1 MATLKDVAQKAGVT
15 VTTVSRMLNN
25 RVKISEKT
33 RKKIMDAMK
42 ELDYQP
48 NELAQSLTKK
58 RSKFI
63 GLIVPSAKNFFFSQ
77 VIEYVEKAAVAN
89 GYKLL
94 LCVSNLELEKE
105 LDYFGML
112 KANKVAGVIIASH
125 TQNLQE
131 HLNFDAPL
139 LTIDRIISPD
149 IPSVCS
155 DNYHGGELAAEHLI
169 SCGCRSLVYL
179 SGSAGL
185 DMDANKR
192 FLGFRDT
199 CKKAGVDSPLFVDA
213 SEEFFITMHYET
225 MIEGLFSSHP
235 GIDGVFTSN
244 DIMAAQLVQYLAGQ
258 GKRVPDDVKVIGYDD
273 TDLAALC
280 TPPLTTIHQP
290 VQEMCS
296 AAVEYITHAVDA
308 MDAAGTS
315 DDTLASAGSGTSDH
329 TRESAGLGKSLL
341 PRSVIF
347 PVTLVKRGTA

>member
-25 RVKISEKT
+25 RVNISEKT

-58 RSKFI
+58 RSNFI

-77 VIEYVEKAAVAN
+77 VIEYTEQAVVAN

-94 LCVSNLELEKE
+94 LCVSNLQLEKE
-105 LDYFGML
+105 LEYFGML

-125 TQNLQE
+125 TQNLRDY
-131 HLNFDAPL
+131 LSFDAPVV
-139 LTIDRIISPD
+139 TIDRIISPD
-149 IPSVCS
+149 IPSICS
-155 DNYHGGELAAEHLI
+155 DNYHGGELAAEHLLGR
-169 SCGCRSLVYL
+169 GCTSLVYL

-199 CKKAGVDSPLFVDA
+199 CEKAGMESPLFIDA
-213 SEEFFITMHYET
+213 SEESFISMHYEA
-225 MIEGLFSSHP
+225 MIEELFYDHP

-244 DIMAAQLVQYLAGQ
+244 DIMAAQLVQYLSAQ
-258 GKRVPDDVKVIGYDD
+258 GKRVPEDVKVIGYDD

-290 VQEMCS
+290 VKEICS
-296 AAVEYITHAVDA
+296 AAVDYITDA
-308 MDAAGTS
+308 LNAA
-315 DDTLASAGSGTSDH
+315 DTAKASRSAHGPASGGRTM
-329 TRESAGLGKSLL
+329 L
-341 PRSVIF
+341 PQSVMF
-347 PVTLVKRGTA
+347 PVSLIRRGTA

>member
-1 MATLKDVAQKAGVT
+1 M
-15 VTTVSRMLNN
+15 N
-25 RVKISEKT
+25 
-33 RKKIMDAMK
+33 

-48 NELAQSLTKK
+48 NELAKYLTKK
-58 RSKFI
+58 RSNFI

-77 VIEYVEKAAVAN
+77 VIEYIEKSVVTK

-105 LDYFGML
+105 LEYFGML

-131 HLNFDAPL
+131 YLSFDAPII
-139 LTIDRIISPD
+139 TIDRILSPD
-149 IPSVCS
+149 IPSICS
-155 DNYHGGELAAEHLI
+155 DNYHGGELAAEHLLG
-169 SCGCRSLVYL
+169 CGCKKLVYL

-192 FLGFRDT
+192 FLGFTDI

-213 SEEFFITMHYET
+213 SEELFISMRYET
-225 MIEGLFSSHP
+225 IIEEMFYAHP
-235 GIDGVFTSN
+235 DIDGVFTSN
-244 DIMAAQLVQYLAGQ
+244 DIMAAQLVQYLSAQ

-280 TPPLTTIHQP
+280 TPPLTTIRQP

-296 AAVEYITHAVDA
+296 AAVDYIIGAVNA
-308 MDAAGTS
+308 IDAAGTPA
-315 DDTLASAGSGTSDH
+315 DACPSARPGS
-329 TRESAGLGKSLL
+329 L
-341 PRSVIF
+341 PQSGIF
-347 PVTLVKRGTA
+347 PVRLIKRGTT